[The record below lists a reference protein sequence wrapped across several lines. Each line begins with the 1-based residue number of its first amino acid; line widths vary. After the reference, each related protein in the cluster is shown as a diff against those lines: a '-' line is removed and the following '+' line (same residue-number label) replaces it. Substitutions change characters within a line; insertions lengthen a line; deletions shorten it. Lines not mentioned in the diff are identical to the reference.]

1 MRPELTGKFPE
12 IRLNSVVFPAP
23 FGPMRARRSPGWTA
37 SATPSTA
44 RRPPKCLLTRSSSR
58 ASATLMASGPAR
70 APLAVLAWRIVA
82 RIERHLEELVGIV
95 FPELAHRR
103 VGEDHGVLE
112 LSSRPLHLAH
122 VDVLD
127 GIAPLVDDHRPS
139 RKVFELDLLE
149 GSQEGLPVLHLAV
162 DRLDRL
168 DDPPHVR
175 VARLRVVGRHL
186 PGLGL

>member
-1 MRPELTGKFPE
+1 MRPELTGRAPE

-23 FGPMRARRSPGWTA
+23 FGPMRARRSPGRTV

-44 RRPPKCLLTRSSSR
+44 RRPPKCLLTPSSSR
-58 ASATLMASGPAR
+58 ASAAVMASGPAR

-103 VGEDHGVLE
+103 VGKDHGVLE
-112 LSSRPLHLAH
+112 LASHPLHLAH

-127 GIAPLVDDHRPS
+127 GIAPLVDDHRPP
-139 RKVFELDLLE
+139 RKVLELDLLE
-149 GSQEGLPVLHLAV
+149 GGQEGLAVLHLAIH
-162 DRLDRL
+162 RPDRL
-168 DDPPHVR
+168 DDPRLVHGTR
-175 VARLRVVGRHL
+175 ARE
-186 PGLGL
+186 